1 MQKYV
6 ITSDST
12 CDLTQEQIAEYGII
26 IKPLTIVL
34 DGKEYSD
41 NIDINVDQL
50 LAHVDNGGALP
61 KTAATSIEEYKEFF
75 KPFVDEGKEVIH
87 FNISSKLSS
96 CNQNA
101 NNAGKELGNVYVVDS
116 KQLSTGQGL
125 LILKAAKMLS
135 EGKSVKETYEEITK
149 LVDKVQTSFVVDR
162 LDFLHKG
169 GRCSLAQFIGAKLLK
184 LHPHLSMVDG
194 ALKVKKKYQGNMRRS
209 LDSYVND
216 LAAEYTSYDKSI
228 VFITHC
234 NADDAYVEMVLNKV
248 KEVFEFEQVVVSKA
262 GTTISSHCGKNT
274 LGVLFITE

>member
-12 CDLTQEQIAEYGII
+12 CDLTQEQIAEYGVV
-26 IKPLTIVL
+26 IKALTIVL

-41 NIDINVDQL
+41 NIDINVEQV
-50 LAHVDNGGALP
+50 LAHVDNGGDLP

-101 NNAGKELGNVYVVDS
+101 TNAGKELGNVYVVDS

-125 LILKAAKMLS
+125 LIIKAAKMLS
-135 EGKSVKETYEEITK
+135 EGKSVKETYEEILK
-149 LVDKVQTSFVVDR
+149 LVDKIQTSFVVDR

-184 LHPHLSMVDG
+184 LHPHLSMVR
-194 ALKVKKKYQGNMRRS
+194 LRLR
-209 LDSYVND
+209 
-216 LAAEYTSYDKSI
+216 KSI
-228 VFITHC
+228 
-234 NADDAYVEMVLNKV
+234 
-248 KEVFEFEQVVVSKA
+248 KE
-262 GTTISSHCGKNT
+262 I
-274 LGVLFITE
+274 

>member
-12 CDLTQEQIAEYGII
+12 CDLTQEQIAEYGVV
-26 IKPLTIVL
+26 IKALTIVL

-41 NIDINVDQL
+41 NIDINVEQV
-50 LAHVDNGGALP
+50 LAHVDNGGDLP

-75 KPFVDEGKEVIH
+75 KPFVDEGKEVLH

-101 NNAGKELGNVYVVDS
+101 TNAGKELGNVYVVDS

-125 LILKAAKMLS
+125 LIIKAAKMLS
-135 EGKSVKETYEEITK
+135 EGKSVKETYEEILK
-149 LVDKVQTSFVVDR
+149 LVDKIQTSFVVDR

-216 LAAEYTSYDKSI
+216 LAAEYTSYDKSLA
-228 VFITHC
+228 FITHC
-234 NADDAYVEMVLNKV
+234 NADDEYVEMVLNKV
-248 KEVFEFEQVVVSKA
+248 KEVFEFDQVVVSKA

>member
-12 CDLTQEQIAEYGII
+12 CDLTKEQIAEYGIV

-101 NNAGKELGNVYVVDS
+101 TNAGKELGNVYVVDS

-125 LILKAAKMLS
+125 LILKAAQMLS
-135 EGKSVKETYEEITK
+135 EGKSVKETYEEINK

-234 NADDAYVEMVLNKV
+234 NADDEYVEMVLNKV